1 MIHPFK
7 KCLDFFVKV
16 KPKKNCLYIRKIETS
31 FFKDGHDKKE
41 FSLKKCVTSQG
52 HLTNKFVL

>member
-1 MIHPFK
+1 M
-7 KCLDFFVKV
+7 DFFVKA

-31 FFKDGHDKKE
+31 FFKDGHDKQE
-41 FSLKKCVTSQG
+41 FSLEKCVTSQG